1 MLARF
6 HCFLI
11 PSVTL
16 CVTPPLEH
24 QGEARDRRL
33 KSNRDILAALRA
45 LLPSRQAVP
54 PSRAL
59 GPFAA
64 LDVHRT
70 SIHSRETSR
79 REARGARWRQT
90 GVSAVVFNG
99 FEPFFLKI
107 FSAVLTNAR
116 VCAIL

>member
-1 MLARF
+1 MRGF
-6 HCFLI
+6 HRALHDFIDYLI

-54 PSRAL
+54 PPSAGRL
-59 GPFAA
+59 GGQ
-64 LDVHRT
+64 DGGK
-70 SIHSRETSR
+70 
-79 REARGARWRQT
+79 RGEVR
-90 GVSAVVFNG
+90 G
-99 FEPFFLKI
+99 F
-107 FSAVLTNAR
+107 
-116 VCAIL
+116 